1 MRSIYLG
8 LTLALTFVTATAC
21 APSVDKLQSVNP
33 GMTKEAV
40 TESFGQPTAVKAI
53 IRNRHGQTIE
63 VWEYKLA
70 LPDDPDEESFKKITA
85 TMTAGAFAPAY
96 LVQNTKPYWFYF
108 LDSKFAKWQEAG
120 DWEAEMEQ
128 LLEHRLEAQA
138 P

>member
-1 MRSIYLG
+1 MRSLYLG
-8 LTLALTFVTATAC
+8 LTLALTVVAATAC
-21 APSVDKLQSVNP
+21 APSVDKLHSVKP

-63 VWEYKLA
+63 VWEYNLA
-70 LPDDPDEESFKKITA
+70 LPDDPDEETFKKISA
-85 TMTAGAFAPAY
+85 TLTAGLASPAW

-128 LLEHRLEAQA
+128 LLEHPLQI